1 MSTPTSVPNALG
13 DGQATIEPGRRVA
26 GRYLLLAPVGRGG
39 SGAVWR
45 AHDELLDRDVAI
57 KRLHGGRALDA
68 ARARLV
74 RDRAHREGRVAAR
87 LHHPRL
93 AAIFD
98 MVALDGEI
106 CLVMEYVAAPSLAD
120 LLEREGPLAPARVA
134 AVGAQIA
141 EGLAAMHERGIVHR
155 DVKPANVMIG
165 ADDVVTVTDF
175 GIAVV
180 DTDPATADQLVAGTP
195 HFMAPE
201 LARGGVATAAA
212 DVFSLGATLYT
223 ALEGRPPSGGG
234 GNALEVLSR
243 VATGLVHPTERAGH
257 LAPLLQILLD
267 ADPAH
272 RPGAAEAARLLAG
285 EVELGSTGDPEPRTG
300 PIALPACAPPPRTR
314 SVTPAAA
321 PTPAPATRSRRP
333 GRRTLAVGAGLVG
346 VLGVAGV
353 AGVLGAPSDTVDP
366 APLAAPEAG
375 VPLVALPV
383 PVAAPPV
390 IPAAPSSAAPSTT
403 SRTTATST
411 PVEEVASESGTR
423 RGREAS
429 RQASASW
436 ERWWERWRDQARDRA
451 DRDDDRGGDRGG
463 DRPRGRARGHDR

>member
-13 DGQATIEPGRRVA
+13 DGQVTIEPGRRVA

-120 LLEREGPLAPARVA
+120 LLDREGPLAPARVA
-134 AVGAQIA
+134 AIGAQIA

-180 DTDPATADQLVAGTP
+180 DTDPAAADELVVGTP

-223 ALEGRPPSGGG
+223 ALEGRPPSGAG

-243 VATGLVHPTERAGH
+243 VATGVVQPTQRAGH
-257 LAPLLQILLD
+257 LSPLLQTLLD

-272 RPGAAEAARLLAG
+272 RPAATEASRLLAG
-285 EVELGSTGDPEPRTG
+285 EAELQSAGDPEPRTG
-300 PIALPACAPPPRTR
+300 PITLAAPVARPRTR
-314 SVTPAAA
+314 PGTSTGAHAL
-321 PTPAPATRSRRP
+321 RGRRP
-333 GRRTLAVGAGLVG
+333 GRRALAVGAGLVG

-353 AGVLGAPSDTVDP
+353 AGVLGAPSDVVDQAP
-366 APLAAPEAG
+366 AAG
-375 VPLVALPV
+375 VPLAALPA

-390 IPAAPSSAAPSTT
+390 IPPAPSAAASTT
-403 SRTTATST
+403 SRTAATST
-411 PVEEVASESGTR
+411 PVEEVASESEAR
-423 RGREAS
+423 RGRAAS
-429 RQASASW
+429 RQAQASW
-436 ERWWERWRDQARDRA
+436 DRLWERWRDQARA
-451 DRDDDRGGDRGG
+451 DRGGDDDRGGE
-463 DRPRGRARGHDR
+463 RGRGRGRGR